1 MLMIEICDDQ
11 SDVLCQEVLK
21 RNLKAKRFTKEASKS
36 NIESVKEAKI
46 TVEELTNQTA
56 SLIKINKIEVQ
67 TDATPARITSFL

>member
-1 MLMIEICDDQ
+1 MSGGVKE
-11 SDVLCQEVLK
+11 
-21 RNLKAKRFTKEASKS
+21 NLKAKRFTKEASKS